1 MSKTKPRTK
10 EYKTFSDALRTVLS
24 VSHSELQARLA
35 AEKAAKRRKPK
46 RASACRVG
54 DSKG

>member
-1 MSKTKPRTK
+1 MTKTKPRTK

-24 VSHSELQARLA
+24 VSHSELQTRLE
-35 AEKAAKRRKPK
+35 AEKAAKRRKPR